1 MREATLRRARQTGRL
16 CHPNLRLVGACTQT
30 EEPQPDG
37 GTTMLDTRL
46 SDASQDMPH
55 DGDPLADQYIEQFL
69 AYLDGERPTPPST
82 EGLSAKELAEVE
94 VAIRIL
100 RVHRRS
106 RTPERSAPPARPA
119 QPPDVVVTYHSA
131 DRGWANWITYELQHV
146 GYRCQADALD
156 RADDSDLAARSNP
169 VQVVTVVSA
178 HSLASDANWPG
189 SAFPAARATYD
200 QRRPIAV
207 RVDDC
212 EMPTLEP
219 SQWIDLTASTEHA
232 ARELLLQKVARGQ
245 PESRMVTARP
255 RYRSPLELFLH
266 RLGREYE
273 TASRM
278 LELCVRPGLE
288 DHHLTRPAAQPP
300 PATADLPQS
309 AAAQPRLPCS
319 PNSELVPPLMRT
331 SVGNLLSSETRELV
345 SEVAV
350 EMLSLAE
357 VKRKLRNICGAQ
369 RAIDQ
374 ALAIRAVAQEL
385 DRLSRPTFECQC
397 DGGLVARQTPANH

>member
-1 MREATLRRARQTGRL
+1 
-16 CHPNLRLVGACTQT
+16 
-30 EEPQPDG
+30 
-37 GTTMLDTRL
+37 MLDKRL

-55 DGDPLADQYIEQFL
+55 DGDTLADQYIEQYL
-69 AYLDGERPTPPST
+69 AYLDGERPAPPST

-94 VAIRIL
+94 GAIKIL

-106 RTPERSAPPARPA
+106 RTPERSASPARPT
-119 QPPDVVVTYHSA
+119 QPPDVVVSYHSA

-146 GYRCQADALD
+146 GYRCRADAFD
-156 RADDSDLAARSNP
+156 RADDSDLAARSHL

-178 HSLASDANWPG
+178 HSLASDANWPA
-189 SAFPAARATYD
+189 SAFPAAQATCD
-200 QRRPIAV
+200 ERRPIAV

-212 EMPTLEP
+212 EMPALAP

-266 RLGREYE
+266 RLGSEHE

-278 LELCVRPGLE
+278 LELCVRSGLE
-288 DHHLTRPAAQPP
+288 DDHLTHPAAQPP
-300 PATADLPQS
+300 PATADLPQPTS
-309 AAAQPRLPCS
+309 TQPRLLCS

-331 SVGNLLSSETRELV
+331 AVGNLLSCETRELV

-357 VKRKLRNICGAQ
+357 VKKKLRNIRGAQ
-369 RAIDQ
+369 RAFDQ

-385 DRLSRPTFECQC
+385 DRRSRPTLECQC
-397 DGGLVARQTPANH
+397 DGGLGARQVVASR